1 MTRPQR
7 LYVDSKNRYY
17 YIVDNKRKYIK
28 VPANMSQKQIQ
39 TVNIKNIIGNISAR
53 RLKRKKKK
61 IAPVYSKKL
70 VPKDDMVKSGITY
83 QGLPTYMFTPQKS
96 FLDLSSITSKTN
108 DTNTEKLIDLLK
120 GLKPVIDAK
129 KIKIEI
135 PEVESK
141 PKFTPMK
148 PETGTPN
155 FKPFYEPKFGEK
167 TSRFPEEEFYYPFDD
182 DETFYNEPK
191 FGQRK
196 SRFKPKPK
204 QPKKPESIS
213 PISALSSIS
222 DTINLEYEKSKE
234 FIKKSRQSKEAPE
247 PPKPKDKE
255 LIKRLKEIEF
265 NRDKKL
271 IDQLVQYEYLQP
283 SEVSP
288 DFQQTDYWKRIA
300 RENVGVEKE
309 YQTKDS
315 IQNAIRRVLRED
327 LKTIGQT
334 LDGEGNGEGDDG
346 LYNDQIETIMKKR
359 IKNFVPVV
367 ASDKVED
374 LLEHVQKGD
383 KFFACVI
390 NTEPSSSS
398 GRHWRSVTIDS
409 RDDFPSAEYF
419 DPLAET
425 ERGPEKSL
433 ISVMRKICKRM
444 NPEKYFKF
452 KYNMLRRQNYNK
464 SNCGYHVMKF
474 IEDRFN
480 GIPFSEASGYDDYM
494 KKQKGT
500 GYIPID
506 DSLDG
511 EGDLSSYENKI
522 KKQFKSYL

>member
-7 LYVDSKNRYY
+7 LYVNSTGRYY
-17 YIVDNKRKYIK
+17 YIIDNKKVFIK
-28 VPANMSQKQIQ
+28 VPPGMTQKQVQ
-39 TVNIKNIIGNISAR
+39 TINIKNVIGGPAR
-53 RLKRKKKK
+53 KLKRKKKRIK
-61 IAPVYSKKL
+61 PLYSKKL
-70 VPKDDMVKSGITY
+70 VPKDDMIKSGITY
-83 QGLPTYMFTPQKS
+83 QGLPTYFFTPQKS
-96 FLDLSSITSKTN
+96 FVDLGNITSKTN
-108 DTNTEKLIDLLK
+108 DTNTDKLIDLLK
-120 GLKPVIDAK
+120 GIKPVIDAK

-148 PETGTPN
+148 PELGTPT
-155 FKPFYEPKFGEK
+155 FKPFYEPKFGARK
-167 TSRFPEEEFYYPFDD
+167 DKFPD
-182 DETFYNEPK
+182 
-191 FGQRK
+191 
-196 SRFKPKPK
+196 S
-204 QPKKPESIS
+204 ESIS

-222 DTINLEYEKSKE
+222 DTISSEYEKSKE
-234 FIKKSRQSKEAPE
+234 FIKKSRQPPGREAPE

-327 LKTIGQT
+327 LKTIGQQ
-334 LDGEGNGEGDDG
+334 LGEGDDG

-359 IKNFVPVV
+359 IKNFVAVV

-383 KFFACVI
+383 KFFASVI

-398 GRHWRSVTIDS
+398 GRHWRCIVIDN

-433 ISVMRKICKRM
+433 ISVMRKISKRM

-500 GYIPID
+500 GYEPID
-506 DSLDG
+506 DSMDG
-511 EGDLSSYENKI
+511 EGDLQGYENKI

>member
-1 MTRPQR
+1 MSRPNR
-7 LYVDSKNRYY
+7 LYLDSKNRYY
-17 YIVDNKRKYIK
+17 YIIDNKKKFIK
-28 VPANMSQKQIQ
+28 VPPGMSQKQIQ
-39 TVNIKNIIGNISAR
+39 TINIKNVIGGPAR
-53 RLKRKKKK
+53 KLKRKKKK
-61 IAPVYSKKL
+61 VKPVYSKKL

-83 QGLPTYMFTPQKS
+83 QGLPTYFFTPQKS
-96 FLDLSSITSKTN
+96 FVDLGNITSKAN

-148 PETGTPN
+148 PEPAKDFKPTEDGTPPS
-155 FKPFYEPKFGEK
+155 FKPFYEPKFGARK
-167 TSRFPEEEFYYPFDD
+167 DKFPD
-182 DETFYNEPK
+182 
-191 FGQRK
+191 
-196 SRFKPKPK
+196 S
-204 QPKKPESIS
+204 ESIS

-222 DTINLEYEKSKE
+222 DTINLEYEKSRE
-234 FIKKSRQSKEAPE
+234 FIKKSRLPKGREAPE

-255 LIKRLKEIEF
+255 LIQRLKEIEF
-265 NRDKKL
+265 NRDRQL
-271 IDQLVQYEYLQP
+271 IGELIQYEYIQ
-283 SEVSP
+283 EKDVTP

-346 LYNDQIETIMKKR
+346 LYDQQINEILKKR

-367 ASDKVED
+367 ASDKVEN

-383 KFFACVI
+383 KFFAAVI

-398 GRHWRSVTIDS
+398 GRHWRSIIVDN

-433 ISVMRKICKRM
+433 ISVMRKISKRM

-494 KKQKGT
+494 KKQKGS
-500 GYIPID
+500 GYEPID

-511 EGDLSSYENKI
+511 EGDLQGYENKI

>member
-1 MTRPQR
+1 MSRPNR
-7 LYVDSKNRYY
+7 LYLDSKNRYY
-17 YIVDNKRKYIK
+17 YIIDNKKKFIK
-28 VPANMSQKQIQ
+28 VPPGMSQKQVQ
-39 TVNIKNIIGNISAR
+39 TINIKNIIGGPAR
-53 RLKRKKKK
+53 KLKRKKKK

-70 VPKDDMVKSGITY
+70 APKDDMVKSGITY
-83 QGLPTYMFTPQKS
+83 QGLPTYFFTPQKS
-96 FLDLSSITSKTN
+96 FVDLGNITSKAN

-148 PETGTPN
+148 PEPGTPT

-167 TSRFPEEEFYYPFDD
+167 SSSFTDS
-182 DETFYNEPK
+182 EP
-191 FGQRK
+191 
-196 SRFKPKPK
+196 
-204 QPKKPESIS
+204 IS
-213 PISALSSIS
+213 PISTLTSIT
-222 DTINLEYEKSKE
+222 DTISSEYEKSKE
-234 FIKKSRQSKEAPE
+234 FIKKSRQPPPREAPE

-255 LIKRLKEIEF
+255 LIKRLKDIEF
-265 NRDKKL
+265 NRDRKL
-271 IDQLVQYEYLQP
+271 IDELIQYEYIQEKDVTP
-283 SEVSP
+283 YF
-288 DFQQTDYWKRIA
+288 DRIGFWKKVA
-300 RENVGVEKE
+300 RDNVGIEKE

-327 LKTIGQT
+327 LKTIGQQ
-334 LDGEGNGEGDDG
+334 LGEGDDG
-346 LYNDQIETIMKKR
+346 LYNDQLETIMKKR

-383 KFFACVI
+383 KFFAGII

-398 GRHWRSVTIDS
+398 GRHWRCITIDN

-433 ISVMRKICKRM
+433 ISVMRKICKKM

-500 GYIPID
+500 GYEPID

>member
-1 MTRPQR
+1 MQDGSGFFFRDPGK
-7 LYVDSKNRYY
+7 LSPS
-17 YIVDNKRKYIK
+17 IRKLLEQVGDEKITSIKLFRK
-28 VPANMSQKQIQ
+28 VPHGMSQKQVQ
-39 TVNIKNIIGNISAR
+39 TINIKNIIGGPAR
-53 RLKRKKKK
+53 KLKRKKKK

-70 VPKDDMVKSGITY
+70 VPKDDMIKSGITY
-83 QGLPTYMFTPQKS
+83 QGLPTYFFTPQKS
-96 FLDLSSITSKTN
+96 FVNLGSITSRTN

-120 GLKPVIDAK
+120 GLKPVIDSK

-148 PETGTPN
+148 PEPGKDFKPTEDGTPS
-155 FKPFYEPKFGEK
+155 FKPFYETKFGARK
-167 TSRFPEEEFYYPFDD
+167 DKFPE
-182 DETFYNEPK
+182 
-191 FGQRK
+191 
-196 SRFKPKPK
+196 S
-204 QPKKPESIS
+204 ESVS

-222 DTINLEYEKSKE
+222 STISSEYERSKE
-234 FIKKSRQSKEAPE
+234 FIKKSRLPPGREAPE

-271 IDQLVQYEYLQP
+271 IDQWVQYEYLQP

-288 DFQQTDYWKRIA
+288 DFQQTDYWKRVA
-300 RENVGVEKE
+300 RDNVGVEKE

-334 LDGEGNGEGDDG
+334 LDGEGLGEGDDG
-346 LYNDQIETIMKKR
+346 LYDQQINEIMKKR

-374 LLEHVQKGD
+374 LLEHVEKGD
-383 KFFACVI
+383 KFFAAVI

-398 GRHWRSVTIDS
+398 GRHWRCIVIDN

-433 ISVMRKICKRM
+433 ISVMRKICKRL

-452 KYNMLRRQNYNK
+452 KYNLLRRQNYNK

-494 KKQKGT
+494 KKQKGA
-500 GYIPID
+500 GYEPID
-506 DSLDG
+506 DSIDG
-511 EGDLSSYENKI
+511 EGDLKSYENKI

>member
-1 MTRPQR
+1 
-7 LYVDSKNRYY
+7 
-17 YIVDNKRKYIK
+17 
-28 VPANMSQKQIQ
+28 
-39 TVNIKNIIGNISAR
+39 
-53 RLKRKKKK
+53 
-61 IAPVYSKKL
+61 
-70 VPKDDMVKSGITY
+70 
-83 QGLPTYMFTPQKS
+83 
-96 FLDLSSITSKTN
+96 
-108 DTNTEKLIDLLK
+108 
-120 GLKPVIDAK
+120 
-129 KIKIEI
+129 
-135 PEVESK
+135 
-141 PKFTPMK
+141 
-148 PETGTPN
+148 
-155 FKPFYEPKFGEK
+155 
-167 TSRFPEEEFYYPFDD
+167 
-182 DETFYNEPK
+182 
-191 FGQRK
+191 
-196 SRFKPKPK
+196 
-204 QPKKPESIS
+204 
-213 PISALSSIS
+213 
-222 DTINLEYEKSKE
+222 
-234 FIKKSRQSKEAPE
+234 
-247 PPKPKDKE
+247 
-255 LIKRLKEIEF
+255 
-265 NRDKKL
+265 
-271 IDQLVQYEYLQP
+271 
-283 SEVSP
+283 
-288 DFQQTDYWKRIA
+288 
-300 RENVGVEKE
+300 
-309 YQTKDS
+309 
-315 IQNAIRRVLRED
+315 
-327 LKTIGQT
+327 
-334 LDGEGNGEGDDG
+334 
-346 LYNDQIETIMKKR
+346 MKKR

-500 GYIPID
+500 GYEPID

-511 EGDLSSYENKI
+511 EGDLQGYENKI

>member
-1 MTRPQR
+1 MPRPNR
-7 LYVDSKNRYY
+7 LYLDSKGKYY

-28 VPANMSQKQIQ
+28 VPVGMSQKQVQ
-39 TVNIKNIIGNISAR
+39 TINIKNVIGGPAR
-53 RLKRKKKK
+53 KLKRKKKK
-61 IAPVYSKKL
+61 IVPLYQKKL
-70 VPKDDMVKSGITY
+70 VPKDDMSKSGITY
-83 QGLPTYMFTPQKS
+83 QSLPTYFFTPQKS
-96 FLDLSSITSKTN
+96 FVDLGNITSKTN
-108 DTNTEKLIDLLK
+108 DTNTDKLIDLLK
-120 GLKPVIDAK
+120 GIKPVIDSK

-148 PETGTPN
+148 PEPGKD
-155 FKPFYEPKFGEK
+155 FKPKFGEK

-196 SRFKPKPK
+196 SRFPDSKPKPE
-204 QPKKPESIS
+204 PIS

-234 FIKKSRQSKEAPE
+234 FIKKSRQPPGREAPE

-288 DFQQTDYWKRIA
+288 DFQQTDFWKRIA

-334 LDGEGNGEGDDG
+334 LDGEGLGDGDDG
-346 LYNDQIETIMKKR
+346 LYDQQINEILKKR

-374 LLEHVQKGD
+374 LLEHVEKGD
-383 KFFACVI
+383 KFFAAVI

-398 GRHWRSVTIDS
+398 GRHWRCIFIDT

-433 ISVMRKICKRM
+433 ISVMRKICKKL

-464 SNCGYHVMKF
+464 SNCGFHVMKF

-500 GYIPID
+500 GYEPID
-506 DSLDG
+506 DSMDG
-511 EGDLSSYENKI
+511 EGDLQGYENKI